1 MSQLNS
7 KTNDDNQR
15 RRLNEMLET
24 FEPWL
29 IAPIASLISIL
40 VGLYFYRYVEKQD
53 SGTEKMREISDA
65 IRMGARAFLK
75 REYTV
80 LFMFVGV
87 VSVLLL
93 LFLPTPIWTGDPLS
107 NVTLTLAYIFGSVFS
122 ALAGFL
128 GLTIATKANAKV
140 ANGAQQGLNKAFPIG
155 FRGGA
160 VMGFAVV
167 GIGLL
172 GISIVY
178 ALTGD
183 PQVVLGFSFGASAL
197 ALFAKAGG
205 GIYTKTADISADIV
219 GKVELDLP
227 EDDPRNPAVIADN
240 VGDNVGDVAGMG
252 ADLFDS
258 YVASIVAVMILGA
271 ALSLNFG
278 AQYLEI
284 PLVFAGMGVFAS
296 IIGSFTVRVGKSG
309 SPGSALNN
317 GTYITCIIFGVLT
330 AITTYY
336 LGYDWRIWGAAAIGL
351 VAGVV
356 IGVTTDYF
364 TSEEKGPAQK
374 TAEASKSGPA
384 INIIT
389 GFSYGLR
396 SIILPLIGI
405 GIAAAVSYMLVS
417 PIATEL
423 SSADTVA
430 FGVFGI
436 SMAAIGMLSIVGLT
450 VSNDAYG
457 PIVDNA
463 KGVAE
468 QSGLSEEV
476 IAITDKLDAAGN
488 TAKAITKGFA
498 IGAAGLTVISL
509 LAAFQEIASSAG
521 HAAVFD
527 IMDPLVLMGALIGV
541 AIPAVFSAMLML
553 GVGKNAERM
562 IAEIRRQFQ
571 EIPGLREGKPGVKPD
586 YAKCV
591 DIATVGAIR
600 ELMPAS
606 VVIIVATLVVGF
618 VGGIQALGGFL
629 TGAILSSLL
638 LALLMSNAG
647 GLWDNAK
654 KLIETGVY
662 GGKGSEAHKAAVV
675 GDTVGDPFKDTAG
688 PSLNTMIT
696 VMSLVAS
703 LFAALIV
710 NYNLIGWLQST
721 GIL

>member
-1 MSQLNS
+1 
-7 KTNDDNQR
+7 
-15 RRLNEMLET
+15 MLET

-53 SGTEKMREISDA
+53 SGTPRMREISDA
-65 IRMGARAFLK
+65 IRLGARAFLK

-93 LFLPTPIWTGDPLS
+93 LFLPTPIWAGDPLK
-107 NVTLTLAYIFGSVFS
+107 NVAIMLSYMFGSSFS
-122 ALAGFL
+122 ALAGYL

-172 GISIVY
+172 GVSIVY
-178 ALTGD
+178 AVAGLS
-183 PQVVLGFSFGASAL
+183 PAEEVPAILAYSFGASSL

-205 GIYTKTADISADIV
+205 GIYTKTADISADLV

-271 ALSLNFG
+271 ALSIGGSSLYI
-278 AQYLEI
+278 QI
-284 PLVFAGMGVFAS
+284 PLVFAGVGIFAS
-296 IIGSFTVRVGKSG
+296 IIGSFTVRVGKKG
-309 SPGSALNN
+309 NPGYALNM
-317 GTYITCIIFGVLT
+317 GTYVTCVIFGVLT
-330 AITTYY
+330 AIATYY
-336 LGYDWRIWGAAAIGL
+336 LGYPWEIWGAAAIGL
-351 VAGVV
+351 TAGVI

-364 TSEEKGPAQK
+364 TSEGKAPVTK

-384 INIIT
+384 LNIIT

-396 SIILPLIGI
+396 SIMLPLIGI
-405 GIAAAVSYMLVS
+405 GIAAAVAYKLLEPLGGVSY
-417 PIATEL
+417 
-423 SSADTVA
+423 
-430 FGVFGI
+430 GVFGI
-436 SMAAIGMLSIVGLT
+436 SMAAVGMLSIVGLT

-476 IAITDKLDAAGN
+476 IAITDELDAAGN

-509 LAAFQEIASSAG
+509 LAAFQEIASKSGYVAI
-521 HAAVFD
+521 FD

-553 GVGKNAERM
+553 GVSKNAERM
-562 IAEIRRQFQ
+562 IAEIRRQFK

-618 VGGIQALGGFL
+618 VGGINALGGFL
-629 TGAILSSLL
+629 AGAILSSLL

-654 KLIETGVY
+654 KLIETGAY
-662 GGKGSEAHKAAVV
+662 GGKGSDAHKAAVV

-696 VMSLVAS
+696 VMSLIAS

-710 NYNLIGWLQST
+710 NYNLIGWLQGM
-721 GIL
+721 GIIP

>member
-1 MSQLNS
+1 
-7 KTNDDNQR
+7 
-15 RRLNEMLET
+15 MLET
-24 FEPWL
+24 FEPWY

-40 VGLYFYRYVEKQD
+40 VGLYFYRYVENQD
-53 SGTEKMREISDA
+53 SGTNRMREISDA
-65 IRMGARAFLK
+65 IKLGARAFLK

-87 VSVLLL
+87 VAVLLL
-93 LFLPTPIWTGDPLS
+93 IFLPTPIWAGDALKNVAIMLS
-107 NVTLTLAYIFGSVFS
+107 YIFGSSFS
-122 ALAGFL
+122 ALAGYL

-178 ALTGD
+178 AVAGLS
-183 PQVVLGFSFGASAL
+183 PAEEVPAILAYSFGASSL

-205 GIYTKTADISADIV
+205 GIYTKTADISADLV

-258 YVASIVAVMILGA
+258 YVASVVAVMILGA
-271 ALSLNFG
+271 ALSIGGSTFYI
-278 AQYLEI
+278 QV
-284 PLVFAGMGVFAS
+284 PLVFAGVGIFAS
-296 IIGSFTVRVGKSG
+296 IIGSFTVRVGKKG
-309 SPGSALNN
+309 NPGYALNM
-317 GTYITCIIFGVLT
+317 GTYVTCAIFIVLT

-336 LGYDWRIWGAAAIGL
+336 LGYPWEIWGAAAIGL
-351 VAGVV
+351 IAGVI

-364 TSEEKGPAQK
+364 TSEDKAPVAK
-374 TAEASKSGPA
+374 TAEASISGPA

-405 GIAAAVSYMLVS
+405 GIAAAISYKLLEPLGGV
-417 PIATEL
+417 TY
-423 SSADTVA
+423 
-430 FGVFGI
+430 GVFGI
-436 SMAAIGMLSIVGLT
+436 SIAAVGMLSIVGLT

-468 QSGLSEEV
+468 QAGLSEEV
-476 IAITDKLDAAGN
+476 IAITDQLDAAGN

-509 LAAFQEIASSAG
+509 LAAFQEIASKSG
-521 HAAVFD
+521 PTPVFD

-562 IAEIRRQFQ
+562 ITEIRRQFK
-571 EIPGLREGKPGVKPD
+571 EIPGLKEGKTGVKPD

-606 VVIIVATLVVGF
+606 IVIIVATLVVGF

-629 TGAILSSLL
+629 AGAILSSLL

-654 KLIETGVY
+654 KLIETGVH

-710 NYNLIGWLQST
+710 QYNLLSLLGL
-721 GIL
+721 

>member
-1 MSQLNS
+1 
-7 KTNDDNQR
+7 
-15 RRLNEMLET
+15 
-24 FEPWL
+24 
-29 IAPIASLISIL
+29 
-40 VGLYFYRYVEKQD
+40 V
-53 SGTEKMREISDA
+53 
-65 IRMGARAFLK
+65 
-75 REYTV
+75 
-80 LFMFVGV
+80 
-87 VSVLLL
+87 
-93 LFLPTPIWTGDPLS
+93 
-107 NVTLTLAYIFGSVFS
+107 
-122 ALAGFL
+122 
-128 GLTIATKANAKV
+128 
-140 ANGAQQGLNKAFPIG
+140 
-155 FRGGA
+155 
-160 VMGFAVV
+160 
-167 GIGLL
+167 
-172 GISIVY
+172 
-178 ALTGD
+178 
-183 PQVVLGFSFGASAL
+183 QV
-197 ALFAKAGG
+197 
-205 GIYTKTADISADIV
+205 
-219 GKVELDLP
+219 
-227 EDDPRNPAVIADN
+227 
-240 VGDNVGDVAGMG
+240 
-252 ADLFDS
+252 
-258 YVASIVAVMILGA
+258 
-271 ALSLNFG
+271 
-278 AQYLEI
+278 
-284 PLVFAGMGVFAS
+284 PLVFAGIGIFAS
-296 IIGSFTVRVGKSG
+296 IIGSFTVRVGKKG
-309 SPGSALNN
+309 NPGYALNM
-317 GTYITCIIFGVLT
+317 GTYVTCAIFGVLT
-330 AITTYY
+330 ALMTYY

-351 VAGVV
+351 VAGVI

-364 TSEEKGPAQK
+364 TSEDKAPVVK

-405 GIAAAVSYMLVS
+405 GIAAAVSYKLLEPLGGVS
-417 PIATEL
+417 Y
-423 SSADTVA
+423 
-430 FGVFGI
+430 GVFGI
-436 SMAAIGMLSIVGLT
+436 SMAAVGMLSIVGLT

-476 IAITDKLDAAGN
+476 IAITDELDAAGN

-509 LAAFQEIASSAG
+509 LAAFQEIASKAG

-562 IAEIRRQFQ
+562 IAEIRRQFR

-606 VVIIVATLVVGF
+606 VVIIVATLIMGF
-618 VGGIQALGGFL
+618 VGGINALGGFL
-629 TGAILSSLL
+629 AGAILSSLL

-654 KLIETGVY
+654 KLIETGVH
-662 GGKGSEAHKAAVV
+662 GGKGSDAHKAAVV

-710 NYNLIGWLQST
+710 QYNLLGML
-721 GIL
+721 GL

>member
-1 MSQLNS
+1 
-7 KTNDDNQR
+7 
-15 RRLNEMLET
+15 MLEI
-24 FEPWL
+24 FEPWY

-40 VGLYFYRYVEKQD
+40 VGLYFYRYVENQD
-53 SGTEKMREISDA
+53 SGTNRMREISDA
-65 IRMGARAFLK
+65 IKLGARAFLK

-87 VSVLLL
+87 VAVLLL
-93 LFLPTPIWTGDPLS
+93 IFLPTPIWAGDALKNVAIMLS
-107 NVTLTLAYIFGSVFS
+107 YIFGSSFS
-122 ALAGFL
+122 ALAGYL

-140 ANGAQQGLNKAFPIG
+140 ANAAQQGLNRAFPIG

-178 ALTGD
+178 AIAGLS
-183 PQVVLGFSFGASAL
+183 PAEEVPAILSYSFGASSL

-205 GIYTKTADISADIV
+205 GIYTKTADISADLV

-258 YVASIVAVMILGA
+258 YVASVVAVMILGA
-271 ALSLNFG
+271 AISIGGGTLYI
-278 AQYLEI
+278 QV
-284 PLVFAGMGVFAS
+284 PLVFAGVGIFAS
-296 IIGSFTVRVGKSG
+296 IIGSFTVRVGKKG
-309 SPGSALNN
+309 NPGYALNM
-317 GTYITCIIFGVLT
+317 GTYITCVIFIVLT
-330 AITTYY
+330 AMVTYY
-336 LGYDWRIWGAAAIGL
+336 LGYPWEIWGAAAVGL
-351 VAGVV
+351 VAGVI

-364 TSEEKGPAQK
+364 TSEDKAPVAK
-374 TAEASKSGPA
+374 TAEASISGPA

-396 SIILPLIGI
+396 SILLPLIGI
-405 GIAAAVSYMLVS
+405 GIAAAISYKLLEPLGGV
-417 PIATEL
+417 TY
-423 SSADTVA
+423 
-430 FGVFGI
+430 GVFGI
-436 SMAAIGMLSIVGLT
+436 SIAAVGMLSIVGLT

-476 IAITDKLDAAGN
+476 IAITDQLDAAGN

-509 LAAFQEIASSAG
+509 LAAFQEIASKSG
-521 HAAVFD
+521 PTPVFD

-562 IAEIRRQFQ
+562 ITEIRRQFK
-571 EIPGLREGKPGVKPD
+571 EIPGLKEGKPGVKPD

-606 VVIIVATLVVGF
+606 VVIIVATLVMGF

-629 TGAILSSLL
+629 AGAILSSLL

-662 GGKGSEAHKAAVV
+662 GGKGSDAHKAAVV

-703 LFAALIV
+703 LFAGLIV
-710 NYNLIGWLQST
+710 QYNLLGML
-721 GIL
+721 GL